1 MNDMLNDDDIIARLR
16 SALDEVAATGTADGG
31 NDAATGDS
39 DDIAVVPIRTTG
51 PVRRSRRTWLS
62 VAAASA
68 VLLGA
73 GGWALSLR
81 SSAPTGVQA
90 TTPSLE
96 TTTPGDVTS
105 TASTYDPSY
114 PWFELRLPDAEA
126 GGIVTDS
133 TSGPSD
139 TGTQVWLVTKPGG
152 GGRNRGLLSVEVHYN
167 RLDLLPDMTGYTE
180 VSGAPQGTAW
190 LRNDLSAGAA
200 GPQLVWQRDDAVWW
214 VTEVGLIDPAA
225 GGGAAFAN
233 SVFRIEKGTFNDLL
247 NNPDPQSEWWGSLSS
262 NTRTTH
268 TEAYTIGGTPRG
280 AVLSVTNTAV
290 LNTLAGFTDFTEVG
304 VAGSRGFLGTLPDG
318 TSAAVWPA
326 APTWWA
332 TLRINPA
339 LASRTSEIL
348 AAVTSAN
355 SVALPT
361 TASTI
366 AVDSTLPVKPADA
379 PSYTLND
386 PSFTVEGTNG
396 VLDLGAGTRPQSVVW
411 SIEQTDPNAS
421 PAYMFATAFD
431 WGGMPYEA
439 DGVTYRDVSRNGVKA
454 VLYVGDLAA
463 TPPSD
468 PVVYFPQADGVVW
481 AFEAANLVARA
492 NDPYGALVDMAFS
505 LSSDAFTSSANSPVV
520 AGVTVFGKGTPARLQ
535 YDDTYRTPTGGTI
548 KLTVHDGFAPAV
560 LRDATQVTPTTV
572 LGRPALVGTFAD
584 GSTQVVW
591 QAADGSRWWV
601 SLGFSDAATAAQADK
616 VIASLEPVSVTR

>member
-39 DDIAVVPIRTTG
+39 FDGIVVPIRDAG
-51 PVRRSRRTWLS
+51 LERRSRRTWLS

-126 GGIVTDS
+126 DGIVTDS

-233 SVFRIEKGTFNDLL
+233 SVFLIEKGTFNDLL

-304 VAGSRGFLGTLPDG
+304 VAGSRGLLGTLPDG
-318 TSAAVWPA
+318 TSAVVWPA

-348 AAVTSAN
+348 AAVTAAN
-355 SVALPT
+355 SVAPANAGAT
-361 TASTI
+361 P
-366 AVDSTLPVKPADA
+366 TLPPTSPGA
-379 PSYTLND
+379 
-386 PSFTVEGTNG
+386 
-396 VLDLGAGTRPQSVVW
+396 GAGTTNTFVLGAFGSSYTIGYDRSG
-411 SIEQTDPNAS
+411 AS
-421 PAYMFATAFD
+421 GWYVS
-431 WGGMPYEA
+431 A
-439 DGVTYRDVSRNGVKA
+439 DGPTVSAATVGKPAIIELDVSKSPSATDLPPEFSVGTGRTQLELVTT
-454 VLYVGDLAA
+454 GDLAGRFFA
-463 TPPSD
+463 WGGDEVS
-468 PVVYFPQADGVVW
+468 ADAQSACAPTIIMKSHGSGGDERRLSFIEITR
-481 AFEAANLVARA
+481 ADACQRLLNNL
-492 NDPYGALVDMAFS
+492 PE
-505 LSSDAFTSSANSPVV
+505 T
-520 AGVTVFGKGTPARLQ
+520 
-535 YDDTYRTPTGGTI
+535 TGGT
-548 KLTVHDGFAPAV
+548 G
-560 LRDATQVTPTTV
+560 
-572 LGRPALVGTFAD
+572 
-584 GSTQVVW
+584 
-591 QAADGSRWWV
+591 
-601 SLGFSDAATAAQADK
+601 
-616 VIASLEPVSVTR
+616 